1 MTSLSQIQSTLAS
14 HKAEFYDRFS
24 VKNLAVFG
32 SYARNEQRSDS
43 DIDILVE
50 FNAPVGIEFIDLG
63 NYLERILNMRV
74 DLVSRN
80 GIKPKYFSEIERDLR
95 YV

>member
-1 MTSLSQIQSTLAS
+1 MSNLSQIQETLS
-14 HKAEFYDRFS
+14 KLRGELFDLFK
-24 VKNLAVFG
+24 VNTLAVFG
-32 SYARNEQRSDS
+32 SFARNEQRADS

-50 FNAPVGIEFIDLG
+50 LDSPVGIEFIDLG
-63 NYLERILNMRV
+63 NYLERLLDIRV

-80 GIKPKYFSEIERDLR
+80 GIKPKYFNQIQGDLK

>member
-1 MTSLSQIQSTLAS
+1 MNDLRTIQDKLSKHMT
-14 HKAEFYDRFS
+14 EFGDRFR
-24 VKNLAVFG
+24 VKTLAVFG
-32 SYARNEQRSDS
+32 SYARDEQRKDS

-50 FNAPVGIEFIDLG
+50 FKAPVGVEFIDLG
-63 NYLERILNMRV
+63 NYLERLLDLRV

-80 GIKPKYFSEIERDLR
+80 GIKPKYFERIERELK

>member
-1 MTSLSQIQSTLAS
+1 MRNLGQIQQTLSARKRELANTFKVRS
-14 HKAEFYDRFS
+14 
-24 VKNLAVFG
+24 LAVFG
-32 SYARNEQRSDS
+32 SYARNEQKDNS

-50 FNAPVGIEFIDLG
+50 FDASVGVEFIDLA
-63 NYLERILNMRV
+63 NYLENLLKMRV

-80 GIKPKYFSEIERDLR
+80 GIKPKYFSEIQPDLK